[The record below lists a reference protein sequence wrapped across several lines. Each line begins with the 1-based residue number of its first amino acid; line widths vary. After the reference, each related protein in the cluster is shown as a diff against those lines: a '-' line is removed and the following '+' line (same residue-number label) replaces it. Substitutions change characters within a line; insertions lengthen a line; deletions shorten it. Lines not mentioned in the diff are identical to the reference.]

1 MISVLVLIIVAYLIL
16 FGRILY
22 GMVSPYKLPIRYE
35 VGDVVDFYG
44 NTDKGIVTIDYISL
58 DRKSVTVKIT
68 NFNYT
73 YFKILRSYELK
84 DISA

>member
-1 MISVLVLIIVAYLIL
+1 M
-16 FGRILY
+16 LY
-22 GMVSPYKLPIRYE
+22 RRFTPYKLPIRYE

-44 NTDKGIVTIDYISL
+44 NTDKDTATIDYIST
-58 DRKSVTVKIT
+58 DRKYVTVKIT